1 MLKKF
6 HLLLFIC
13 LLGFSI
19 SCQTKQASENSP
31 YETENNNQIVKTDV
45 SDKEITQLF
54 IDCGFGENDGKLM
67 ELMALPK
74 ERVVSV
80 VKNIKDNGIAK
91 GEHGYQP
98 ENQVEYLKIKSAY
111 FLWKLGVDSSANEK
125 YIVATA
131 KNKDSNS
138 SFYAFEYLGNIV
150 VEGKK
155 EYLPTFFEDAPK
167 ADNAFATNMQGLFV
181 YELENTPQVFLQYL
195 AKEPFKIRKSVYKLV
210 SYTEEMFGEETFES
224 IKSNV
229 RELKENKETK
239 KIAEEFL
246 REVDKKQ

>member
-1 MLKKF
+1 MLKKL

-19 SCQTKQASENSP
+19 NCQTKQASEDSP
-31 YETENNNQIVKTDV
+31 NETENNNQIVKTDV

-54 IDCGFGENDGKLM
+54 IDSGLGEGDGKLI

-80 VKNIKDNGIAK
+80 VQNIKDNGIAK
-91 GEHGYQP
+91 GEYGYQT
-98 ENQVEYLKIKSAY
+98 EYEIEHLKIKSAY

-125 YIVATA
+125 HIVDAT
-131 KNKDSNS
+131 KNKDWK
-138 SFYAFEYLGNIV
+138 FRFDAFSYLGAIIGG
-150 VEGKK
+150 GKK
-155 EYLPTFFEDAPK
+155 EYLPMVYEVAPN
-167 ADNAFATNMQGLFV
+167 ADNAFAEGLHGLFV

-195 AKEPFKIRKSVYKLV
+195 AKDSFKIRKSVYKLV
-210 SYTEEMFGEETFES
+210 SYTDEMFGEETFEK